1 MLSRLKKSLINMK
14 QFWLEILL
22 SIALSIAV
30 VLTLTLIS
38 RIPWKFTYLEFG
50 KLVPYSFD
58 WVLAALDIPVLL
70 LFAVPILILSI
81 LASSKLKTR
90 HKLLRASGALIL
102 SLVLSF
108 SLIFLC
114 SLIFMPQVASVRSKI
129 DTFVARNSGLS
140 FENYINEIN
149 SSFLENNL
157 NKSYNRPEANFL
169 IDRSLKLTLLDRY
182 LMQIWNVSNVD
193 VILYQRW
200 ASCEEAAFVTGEL
213 LQRAGYETRQAVA
226 IGVDHQWAEVKYNG
240 TWLIVDPWYITGNG
254 TLLEARYLKSFNSD
268 FQTASGVEVQYY
280 NGTQVD
286 ASEEHGY

>member
-1 MLSRLKKSLINMK
+1 MRSRLKKSLINMK

-22 SIALSIAV
+22 PIAV

-38 RIPWKFTYLEFG
+38 CIPWKFTYLEFA

-58 WVLAALDIPVLL
+58 WALAALNIPVLL
-70 LFAVPILILSI
+70 LFAFPISFLSI
-81 LASSKLKTR
+81 LASLKLKTR
-90 HKLLRASGALIL
+90 RKLLRASGALIL
-102 SLVLSF
+102 SLLVSF

-114 SLIFMPQVASVRSKI
+114 SLIFMPQVASVGSKI

-149 SSFLENNL
+149 SSFLGNNL
-157 NKSYNRPEANFL
+157 NKSYNRPEANLL

-200 ASCEEAAFVTGEL
+200 GSCEEAAFVTGEL
-213 LQRAGYETRQAVA
+213 LQRAGYETRQAFA

-240 TWLIVDPWYITGNG
+240 TWLVVDPWYITSNG
-254 TLLEARYLKSFNSD
+254 MLLEARYLKSFNSD

-280 NGTQVD
+280 NGTQAD
-286 ASEEHGY
+286 ASKEHGY